1 MKDKPHWMKLCQQAS
16 VEPDPE
22 KLMELITEVTRL
34 LDEKQRRLR
43 QAHAESEDTK

>member
-1 MKDKPHWMKLCQQAS
+1 
-16 VEPDPE
+16 
-22 KLMELITEVTRL
+22 MELITEVTRL